1 MKFVNNVLELYDL
14 LIGQNSN
21 LSESNSLSGYLKLID
36 KNLYSAN
43 LRENF
48 KIDMQSILDER
59 LKFCS
64 DDIEYLRKLNEISWY
79 EDSMAVYSTI
89 IIFWAKY
96 NNAGLTNEE
105 LSKLSEGTFIG
116 VIGYKLIDIHHD
128 ENALGKE
135 ASIIGNYLIHIHEEI
150 LLDIFRNTNPMKTIN
165 KYVGMYTEAEF
176 LEKRNR
182 WKQCPFNWD
191 YPQKIGWKAAPL
203 FAIFELLFLNADID
217 ESEIEKKINGL
228 VLASAALQMADDFMD
243 AVKDLNNG
251 TETLLLSGFYK
262 ANGNEK
268 EITIELVDRFL
279 NDEKVLRF
287 YDTTQKFYDS
297 AREIFK
303 ADDILSLFLE
313 LQNFRFNKMI
323 SS

>member
-1 MKFVNNVLELYDL
+1 MKFIDNVLELYDL

-21 LSESNSLSGYLKLID
+21 LGESNSLSGYLKLID
-36 KNLYSAN
+36 KNLYSAK
-43 LRENF
+43 LKENF

-64 DDIEYLRKLNEISWY
+64 DDIEYLRKLKEISWY

-89 IIFWAKY
+89 IIFWARY
-96 NNAGLTNEE
+96 NNAGLKNEE
-105 LSKLSEGTFIG
+105 LSKLSEATFIG

-128 ENALGKE
+128 ENVLGKE
-135 ASIIGNYLIHIHEEI
+135 ASIIGNYLVHIHEEI
-150 LLDIFRNTNPMKTIN
+150 LLEIFRNVNAMKTIN

-203 FAIFELLFLNADID
+203 FAIFELLFLNADVN

-251 TETLLLSGFYK
+251 TETLLMSGFYK
-262 ANGNEK
+262 TNGNKK

-279 NDEKVLRF
+279 DDEKVLRF

-297 AREIFK
+297 AREVFK
-303 ADDILSLFLE
+303 TDDILSLFLE